1 MDVEGYVV
9 HLISDGGLMMEAM
22 QAKVASLRPDL
33 ILLDIQL
40 PKVDGFEIVRNLK
53 ASPDWKQ
60 IPVIAVTAMA
70 MMGDRDRVLAAGA
83 NAYMSKPLDL
93 NLLID
98 TIRAMLP

>member
-1 MDVEGYVV
+1 
-9 HLISDGGLMMEAM
+9 
-22 QAKVASLRPDL
+22 KVASLRPDL